1 MPSSQHHEVYTDV
14 AFSNQTLLLVST
26 IGFASLGLVLFLIL
40 RRLSTNV
47 DDKND
52 HGHQENRDAYDE
64 MLDHSNVATLNRA
77 QRRARAKFRM
87 KKASRLVAPGQQAGD
102 GVGGNEAV
110 AAQDGINNND
120 VAGAGGANNNLTRRE
135 RQQAAKAKEREDRK
149 VYAKEAKLWREK
161 KKNQLTH
168 QSEKD
173 GKLIDG
179 HGDLDEIKP
188 QEDELTVEEMY
199 PKSADEKSDDPL
211 YKYLFWESTVK
222 VIKEKTI
229 TASSEEMI
237 SSTIDHCLQKRM
249 TICEFIERLK
259 QNGSVS
265 IAALAD
271 QFSISIPQVLMELE
285 TLNQQ
290 FGIIGI
296 VDAKNGSFVYVSLDM
311 IQEAVQFGRDQG
323 RVPCPDGI

>member
-1 MPSSQHHEVYTDV
+1 MPSSQHHEVYTDNISGV

-87 KKASRLVAPGQQAGD
+87 KKARRVVAPGQQAGD
-102 GVGGNEAV
+102 GVDGNEAV

-120 VAGAGGANNNLTRRE
+120 VAVAGGANNNLTRRE

-161 KKNQLTH
+161 KKNKSTH
-168 QSEKD
+168 KSDKD
-173 GKLIDG
+173 GNLIDG
-179 HGDLDEIKP
+179 HDDQDEIKP
-188 QEDELTVEEMY
+188 QENELTVEEMY
-199 PKSADEKSDDPL
+199 PKSADEKKG
-211 YKYLFWESTVK
+211 YRINY
-222 VIKEKTI
+222 
-229 TASSEEMI
+229 
-237 SSTIDHCLQKRM
+237 
-249 TICEFIERLK
+249 
-259 QNGSVS
+259 
-265 IAALAD
+265 
-271 QFSISIPQVLMELE
+271 
-285 TLNQQ
+285 
-290 FGIIGI
+290 
-296 VDAKNGSFVYVSLDM
+296 SL
-311 IQEAVQFGRDQG
+311 I
-323 RVPCPDGI
+323 